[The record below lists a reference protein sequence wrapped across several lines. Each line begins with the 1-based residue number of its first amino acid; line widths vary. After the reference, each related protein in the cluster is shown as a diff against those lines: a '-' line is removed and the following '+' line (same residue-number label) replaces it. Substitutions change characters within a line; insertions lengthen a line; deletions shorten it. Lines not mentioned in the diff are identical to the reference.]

1 MLMYYVCMYTFQRMH
16 IPQIILNFVASFLSL
31 KDLEFCL
38 ILKSKNDSTDTC
50 TMGNIPRDEG
60 VKILQGSGDKSS
72 ETEGGDQNLV
82 SPGPADVS
90 RLREDSVADE
100 EVVDS
105 SITEKAPS
113 RESDFVPTSQSH
125 DIAFQQEQSDDFVSP
140 VPRLRKPK
148 IVTLWQVRIRAIFF
162 YIYDI
167 LKYSEST

>member
-50 TMGNIPRDEG
+50 TMGNLPRDEG

-148 IVTLWQVRIRAIFF
+148 IVTLWQVRIRAIFS